1 MAKKVTGMIKLQ
13 LPAGKATPAPP
24 VGPALGQHGV
34 NIMGF
39 CKEFNA
45 KTANQAGLI
54 IPVVIT
60 VYQDRSF
67 SFILKTPPA
76 AVLIKK
82 ELGLESGSGVPNRT
96 KVGTLTKDQV
106 RKIAE
111 LKMPDLNAASIET
124 AMSMIEGTKK
134 YGCYYSRV
142 ILIFLKKWEVK
153 TAKTTKEALQW
164 ERNMLKVQN

>member
-96 KVGTLTKDQV
+96 KVGSLTKEQV

-111 LKMPDLNAASIET
+111 LKKQDLNAASIET
-124 AMSMIEGTKK
+124 AMSMIEGT
-134 YGCYYSRV
+134 
-142 ILIFLKKWEVK
+142 
-153 TAKTTKEALQW
+153 AKSMGVTITE
-164 ERNMLKVQN
+164 